1 MKTRASFVVLALAL
15 PLSPLL
21 LPGCSFLKARSD
33 PTRYFVLTSAEPTA
47 PVTPASIVVGVEHL
61 ELPEYLRRPELVT
74 RTAENQLAIS
84 EYDRW
89 GEPLKDG
96 FARTLR
102 RDLENQL
109 GTGHVIAAPFDPT
122 NRPALTLDIEVRRFE
137 RVGNAEAVLDARW
150 TIRDGKSGAELETRD
165 SRQRAPL
172 PAADPNATVVALSH
186 ALTAFAA
193 EIGAALIEKAK
204 RH

>member
-1 MKTRASFVVLALAL
+1 MKTREWLILVALAL
-15 PLSPLL
+15 RL

-47 PVTPASIVVGVEHL
+47 PVTAAPIVVGVEHI
-61 ELPEYLRRPELVT
+61 ELPEYLMRPELVT
-74 RTAENQLAIS
+74 RTAENQLAIA

-96 FARTLR
+96 FSRTLR

-109 GTGHVIAAPFDPT
+109 GTGHVIMAPFDPT
-122 NRPALTLDIEVRRFE
+122 NRPALTLELDVRRFE
-137 RVGNAEAVLDARW
+137 RVGNVAAVLEARW
-150 TIRDGKSGAELETRD
+150 TIRDGKSGAELATRD

-172 PAADPNATVVALSH
+172 AGADAKATVVALSQ
-186 ALTAFAA
+186 ALAAFAA
-193 EIGAALIEKAK
+193 EVGTAIGEQAK
-204 RH
+204 RR